1 MMLYLC
7 CLQPHVTSLNA
18 SWSEV
23 LELPIRWRDRLM
35 RRLDEIRT
43 KEVSAIR
50 SARR

>member
-1 MMLYLC
+1 MMMYLC
-7 CLQPHVTSLNA
+7 CVHPHVTSLNA

-23 LELPIRWRDRLM
+23 LEFPIRRRDQLM

-50 SARR
+50 SRR